1 MWRSTEYSAT
11 SGIRQ
16 LPEICWYLAKRVGK
30 THEFEVAP
38 RIKRFY
44 SSLTDYSVKDVFCCR
59 NEENGHDACISGHL
73 TNTYQ
78 GKVCEAKLALAA
90 NYTTR
95 TTANQSR
102 FAKRSLL

>member
-1 MWRSTEYSAT
+1 MWRSTKYSAT

-44 SSLTDYSVKDVFCCR
+44 SSLTDYSVKDVFCYSD
-59 NEENGHDACISGHL
+59 EENGRDACIKGHL
-73 TNTYQ
+73 
-78 GKVCEAKLALAA
+78 
-90 NYTTR
+90 

-102 FAKRSLL
+102 FAKRS